1 MKNKVKKRTN
11 GHYIQIEMEQLKSK
25 IPLVVEMEDLLLQ
38 LEANSISDFETK
50 INALTKFTNPMASAN
65 AYSKATEYVRLL
77 ELETLIGGKLSSGDL
92 TKTKDLK
99 NSIITEVIEK
109 NTEYYTPSELSV
121 KKVLEGVMQTFNSLN
136 LEERRQVAFSH
147 LNEIKY
153 TPFSELRF

>member
-77 ELETLIGGKLSSGDL
+77 ELETLIDGKLSSGDL

>member
-65 AYSKATEYVRLL
+65 AYLKATEYVRLL
-77 ELETLIGGKLSSGDL
+77 ELETLIDGKLSSGDL

>member
-1 MKNKVKKRTN
+1 MNKIKRKN
-11 GHYIQIEMEQLKSK
+11 GHHIQVELDQLKSK

-77 ELETLIGGKLSSGDL
+77 ELETLIDGKLSSGDL

>member
-38 LEANSISDFETK
+38 LEANSISDFESK

-65 AYSKATEYVRLL
+65 AYLKATEYVRLL
-77 ELETLIGGKLSSGDL
+77 ELETLIDGKLSSGDL

>member
-1 MKNKVKKRTN
+1 MNKVKRKN
-11 GHYIQIEMEQLKSK
+11 GHLIQVELEQLKSK

-65 AYSKATEYVRLL
+65 AFGKEPEYKRLL

>member
-1 MKNKVKKRTN
+1 MSKIKKRTN
-11 GHYIQIEMEQLKSK
+11 GHLVQIELEALRKAVPLLVEMQDLLEQLESK
-25 IPLVVEMEDLLLQ
+25 
-38 LEANSISDFETK
+38 SISEFETT
-50 INALTKFTNPMASAN
+50 INKLTKFTNPMASAN
-65 AYSKATEYVRLL
+65 AFGKEPEYKRLL
-77 ELETLIGGKLSSGDL
+77 ELETLIDGKLSSGDL